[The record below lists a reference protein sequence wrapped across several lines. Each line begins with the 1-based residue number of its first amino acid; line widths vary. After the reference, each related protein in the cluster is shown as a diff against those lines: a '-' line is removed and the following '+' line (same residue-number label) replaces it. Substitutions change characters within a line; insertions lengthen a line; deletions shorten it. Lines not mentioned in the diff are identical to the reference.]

1 MQRPLT
7 LTQDQP
13 SPNQDPH
20 EVTAGGGWDAPIST
34 GLIGLIISLWLIGV
48 QKTCDVAELRASP
61 ARPADLVGCEGR

>member
-20 EVTAGGGWDAPIST
+20 EVTAGGVWDVPIST
-34 GLIGLIISLWLIGV
+34 GLIGLIINLWLIGV
-48 QKTCDVAELRASP
+48 QKTCGVAELRASP
-61 ARPADLVGCEGR
+61 AQPADLVGCEGR